1 MNHKDVKDRSRGDR
15 YNAINTTLAINARR
29 ASMSRC
35 NVRRPRIILE
45 ERFLLVPEPR
55 RSFPLI
61 KNNDCS
67 FEQWRSHSWRRRNGI
82 GTGIII
88 ISLLSTFFF
97 SSPLPFFVFSPRLG
111 ISRQLAHKTAHRDVQ
126 GRACH
131 LRYLC
136 TISDLRPSG
145 NRRRKQTYST
155 PR

>member
-15 YNAINTTLAINARR
+15 YNAINTTFAINARR
-29 ASMSRC
+29 ANISRC

-67 FEQWRSHSWRRRNGI
+67 FERSRSHSWRRRNGI

-88 ISLLSTFFF
+88 ISLLFFFFFF
-97 SSPLPFFVFSPRLG
+97 SLLFFLFSSPG
-111 ISRQLAHKTAHRDVQ
+111 NLAATGTHKTVVTFKDEPVTFAIFALSR
-126 GRACH
+126 
-131 LRYLC
+131 
-136 TISDLRPSG
+136 ISDRQETDDGSKHTQRCG
-145 NRRRKQTYST
+145 K
-155 PR
+155 